1 MGNCCQEMRCFS
13 KNISVRNLMRSNG
26 WSKAKSSCN
35 FSAFF
40 KDILAQKLRVYW
52 VTRWSAIRIICCLL
66 TARNS
71 DSNQT
76 FPVTKQNT
84 LALII
89 GMKLSSP
96 DSTYPKVDCLEAW
109 KSSLQFFR
117 SQFEQWHW
125 WFFYKSVIGHG
136 SILCLIQKKLPDLE
150 CIFEHKAYPFPL
162 HWQKWLLIYCM
173 LYLGMWYSSFLFFS
187 SILFHR

>member
-1 MGNCCQEMRCFS
+1 MGRWETVVRKWDAFRR
-13 KNISVRNLMRSNG
+13 ISQSGIWWGAMVGANQNQVLILP
-26 WSKAKSSCN
+26 
-35 FSAFF
+35 FF
-40 KDILAQKLRVYW
+40 KDIFALKMRVCW
-52 VTRWSAIRIICCLL
+52 ETRWSVIRIICCLL

-136 SILCLIQKKLPDLE
+136 SILCLIQKKSPIWNVFLSIKLT
-150 CIFEHKAYPFPL
+150 PFL
-162 HWQKWLLIYCM
+162 STDK
-173 LYLGMWYSSFLFFS
+173 SVFS
-187 SILFHR
+187 YIACFI